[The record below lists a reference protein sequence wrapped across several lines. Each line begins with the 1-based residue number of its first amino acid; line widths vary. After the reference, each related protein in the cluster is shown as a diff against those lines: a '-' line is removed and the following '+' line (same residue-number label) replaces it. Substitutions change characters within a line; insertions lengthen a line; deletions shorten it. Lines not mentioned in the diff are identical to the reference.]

1 MSSNVRNRRDAAD
14 RIHSAAIHLL
24 RRVRE
29 VDTDAMGISPAR
41 ASALSVLVFGGP
53 RSLTELAAAERVTA
67 ATMSKLV
74 SAMEAEGLL
83 RRHPDADDARSIRI
97 EPTAKGRRILERG
110 RARRLDV
117 LDGLLAKASAEEV
130 MAVRT
135 AAEVVERVL
144 ESD

>member
-1 MSSNVRNRRDAAD
+1 MDVHARREAAD

-29 VDTDAMGISPAR
+29 VDAEAMGISPAR

-53 RSLTELAAAERVTA
+53 RSLSELAAAERVTS

-74 SAMEAEGLL
+74 SAMETEGLL
-83 RRHPDADDARSIRI
+83 RRHPDVNDARSIRI
-97 EPTAKGRRILERG
+97 EATAKARRILERG

-117 LDGLLAKASAEEV
+117 LEGLLAEASAEEV
-130 MAVRT
+130 VAVRA

-144 ESD
+144 QSD

>member
-1 MSSNVRNRRDAAD
+1 MDVHARREAAD

-29 VDTDAMGISPAR
+29 VDAEAMGISPTR
-41 ASALSVLVFGGP
+41 ASALSVLAFGGP
-53 RSLTELAAAERVTA
+53 RSLSELAAAERVTS

-74 SAMEAEGLL
+74 SAMETEGLL
-83 RRHPDADDARSIRI
+83 RRHPDVNDARSIRI
-97 EPTAKGRRILERG
+97 EATAKARRILERG

-117 LDGLLAKASAEEV
+117 LEGLLAEASAEEV
-130 MAVRT
+130 AAVRA

-144 ESD
+144 QSD

>member
-1 MSSNVRNRRDAAD
+1 MDVHARREAAD

-29 VDTDAMGISPAR
+29 VDAEAMGISPAR

-53 RSLTELAAAERVTA
+53 RSLSELAAAERVTS

-74 SAMEAEGLL
+74 SAMETEGLL
-83 RRHPDADDARSIRI
+83 RRHPDVNDARSIRI
-97 EPTAKGRRILERG
+97 EATAKARRILERG

-117 LDGLLAKASAEEV
+117 LEGLLAEASAEEV
-130 MAVRT
+130 AAVRA

-144 ESD
+144 QSD